1 MMEKRII
8 KITILNS
15 SCSDKLES
23 SHTITHIASK
33 GIINP
38 PGTLKVFS
46 DEGEPAFL
54 SFKVANTA
62 PK

>member
-1 MMEKRII
+1 MENVTI

-15 SCSDKLES
+15 SCPDKLAS
-23 SHTITHIASK
+23 SHTITDIASK
-33 GIINP
+33 GIVKP

-46 DEGEPAFL
+46 DGGEPAFL